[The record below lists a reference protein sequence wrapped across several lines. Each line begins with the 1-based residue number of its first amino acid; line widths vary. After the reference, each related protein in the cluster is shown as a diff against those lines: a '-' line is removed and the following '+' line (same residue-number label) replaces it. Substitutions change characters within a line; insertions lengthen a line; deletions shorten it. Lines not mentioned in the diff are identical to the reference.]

1 MSALTTTAGAS
12 ATETATTLGVSA
24 DGRADHV
31 VHASLIR
38 LVLFAGAEPAVV
50 IVETC
55 VVFALLFVVGIHV
68 VTIAIAAFWLTVVHS
83 MMVWVAKQE
92 PQMTALY
99 VRSLSGR
106 DFYTPLTRAHVS
118 TPTPRP
124 AIPAVS

>member
-1 MSALTTTAGAS
+1 MSALTTTVGAG
-12 ATETATTLGVSA
+12 ATETATTLCVSA
-24 DGRADHV
+24 DGRAAHV
-31 VHASLIR
+31 IHASLIR
-38 LVLFAGAEPAVV
+38 PVLFAGAEPAVV

-68 VTIAIAAFWLTVVHS
+68 VTVAIAAFWLTVVHS
-83 MMVWVAKQE
+83 VMVWVAKQE

-106 DFYTPLTRAHVS
+106 DFYAPLARAHMS

-124 AIPAVS
+124 AIPSVS